1 MFIFLFLYFILL
13 LFYYLQLFLRAL
25 PDSNRRLYF
34 KVLVFKTSAINQT
47 RPSTLVA
54 YSLVVELCLL
64 NSLLT
69 TSSICFN
76 LNTIFFFSRLLF
88 SFFYFYVTLFFFFY
102 SIHDYFY
109 FILYTFIII
118 PPWLLNKLNILR
130 TPPRG

>member
-76 LNTIFFFSRLLF
+76 LNTIFFFFAVTFFFLLF
-88 SFFYFYVTLFFFFY
+88 LRYFIFFFY